1 MRLRNDA
8 YASPLNQ
15 HEIRIAAVGSHPMN
29 ATAPSAP
36 IRPVGHSCQA
46 ATVRHAPLALWR
58 AAQAFLG
65 VLHMLFGAPETV
77 AAKHTLTAKAHA
89 QMASWLR
96 SAEAMLRRLLLI
108 EASAYPKPN
117 TRPLLHTRRPR
128 TKKLMTFSPDA
139 PEAWRV
145 RFRCFSSPALR
156 QAQGSRE
163 LAQSSGLSLSKATRR
178 ERRTE
183 YIGQPVKFRSAWP
196 LAERYEALIRVFN
209 DPAPYARRLS
219 KRLHA
224 TPHRLREVLR
234 APPEAGHRV
243 DHFEESGECA
253 EQSWRPHFSSA

>member
-1 MRLRNDA
+1 
-8 YASPLNQ
+8 
-15 HEIRIAAVGSHPMN
+15 MN
-29 ATAPSAP
+29 AAAPSEP
-36 IRPVGHSCQA
+36 I
-46 ATVRHAPLALWR
+46 RHAPLALWR

-77 AAKHTLTAKAHA
+77 AAKHTLTGKAHA
-89 QMASWLR
+89 HMASWLR

-128 TKKLMTFSPDA
+128 TPKLITFSPDA

-145 RFRCFSSPALR
+145 RFRCFSSDRRLPAGTQEGR
-156 QAQGSRE
+156 QNAGAPRKRLSRE
-163 LAQSSGLSLSKATRR
+163 
-178 ERRTE
+178 ERWCLE
-183 YIGQPVKFRSAWP
+183 HQPQPKFRSAWP

-224 TPHRLREVLR
+224 TPHRLSEVLR

>member
-1 MRLRNDA
+1 
-8 YASPLNQ
+8 
-15 HEIRIAAVGSHPMN
+15 MN
-29 ATAPSAP
+29 AAAPTDP
-36 IRPVGHSCQA
+36 
-46 ATVRHAPLALWR
+46 VRHAPLALWR

-77 AAKHTLTAKAHA
+77 AAKHTLTGKAHA
-89 QMASWLR
+89 HMASWLR
-96 SAEAMLRRLLLI
+96 SAEAMLRRLILI

-128 TKKLMTFSPDA
+128 TRKLMTFSAEA

-145 RFRCFSSPALR
+145 RFRVFNLPPHRGGSVERSETKGEVAPSDAFGVSSPARGGDKKRKRL
-156 QAQGSRE
+156 SRE
-163 LAQSSGLSLSKATRR
+163 
-178 ERRTE
+178 ERWCAE
-183 YIGQPVKFRSAWP
+183 YLGQPVTFRSAWP

-234 APPEAGHRV
+234 APPEAANRV

-253 EQSWRPHFSSA
+253 AQSWRPHFSSA

>member
-1 MRLRNDA
+1 MNAAAPSD
-8 YASPLNQ
+8 P
-15 HEIRIAAVGSHPMN
+15 IRI
-29 ATAPSAP
+29 
-36 IRPVGHSCQA
+36 
-46 ATVRHAPLALWR
+46 APLALWR

-89 QMASWLR
+89 HMASWLR

-128 TKKLMTFSPDA
+128 TRKLMTFSPDA

-145 RFRCFSSPALR
+145 RFRVFNLPPHRGGSVERSETKGEVAPSGAFGVSSPASGGDKKRL
-156 QAQGSRE
+156 SRE
-163 LAQSSGLSLSKATRR
+163 
-178 ERRTE
+178 ERWCLEHRP
-183 YIGQPVKFRSAWP
+183 PVTFRSAWP

-234 APPEAGHRV
+234 APPEAAGRV
-243 DHFEESGECA
+243 DHFEECRVCA

>member
-1 MRLRNDA
+1 
-8 YASPLNQ
+8 
-15 HEIRIAAVGSHPMN
+15 MN
-29 ATAPSAP
+29 ATAPSDP
-36 IRPVGHSCQA
+36 I
-46 ATVRHAPLALWR
+46 RHAPLALWR

-77 AAKHTLTAKAHA
+77 AAKHTLTGKAHA
-89 QMASWLR
+89 HMATWLR

-117 TRPLLHTRRPR
+117 TRPLLHARRPR
-128 TKKLMTFSPDA
+128 TKKLMTFSADA

-145 RFRCFSSPALR
+145 SFRCFSSPMLR
-156 QAQGSRE
+156 QPRI
-163 LAQSSGLSLSKATRR
+163 QSGDDAEGGAAGPVSVSLSLSKAKRPRLSR
-178 ERRTE
+178 EERWCAE
-183 YIGQPVKFRSAWP
+183 HLAQPVTFRSAWP
-196 LAERYEALIRVFN
+196 LAERYEALIHVFN

-243 DHFEESGECA
+243 DHFDESGECA

>member
-1 MRLRNDA
+1 M
-8 YASPLNQ
+8 SP
-15 HEIRIAAVGSHPMN
+15 VD
-29 ATAPSAP
+29 TAP
-36 IRPVGHSCQA
+36 I
-46 ATVRHAPLALWR
+46 RHAPLALWR

-77 AAKHTLTAKAHA
+77 AAKHTLTGKAHA
-89 QMASWLR
+89 HMASWLR
-96 SAEAMLRRLLLI
+96 SAEAVLRRLLLI

-117 TRPLLHTRRPR
+117 TRPLLHPRRPR

-145 RFRCFSSPALR
+145 SFRCFASPALR

-163 LAQSSGLSLSKATRR
+163 LAQSSGLSLSKATRQKRLSR
-178 ERRTE
+178 EERWCAE
-183 YIGQPVKFRSAWP
+183 HLAPPVTFRSAWP

-209 DPAPYARRLS
+209 DPAAYARRLS

-243 DHFEESGECA
+243 DHFDESGECA
-253 EQSWRPHFSSA
+253 EQSWRLHFSSA

>member
-1 MRLRNDA
+1 
-8 YASPLNQ
+8 
-15 HEIRIAAVGSHPMN
+15 MN
-29 ATAPSAP
+29 ATASSDP
-36 IRPVGHSCQA
+36 I
-46 ATVRHAPLALWR
+46 RHAPLALWR
-58 AAQAFLG
+58 AAQAVLG

-77 AAKHTLTAKAHA
+77 AAKHTLTGKAHA
-89 QMASWLR
+89 HMASWLR

-145 RFRCFSSPALR
+145 SFRCFSSPALR

-163 LAQSSGLSLSKATRR
+163 LAQSSGLSLSKATRQKRLSR
-178 ERRTE
+178 EERWCAE
-183 YIGQPVKFRSAWP
+183 QLAPPVTFRSAWP

-219 KRLHA
+219 ARLHA

-234 APPEAGHRV
+234 APPEAADRV
-243 DHFEESGECA
+243 DHFDESGECA
-253 EQSWRPHFSSA
+253 EQSWRPRFSSA

>member
-1 MRLRNDA
+1 MNAAAPSD
-8 YASPLNQ
+8 P
-15 HEIRIAAVGSHPMN
+15 IRI
-29 ATAPSAP
+29 
-36 IRPVGHSCQA
+36 
-46 ATVRHAPLALWR
+46 APLALWR

-89 QMASWLR
+89 HMASWLR

-145 RFRCFSSPALR
+145 RFRCFSSDRRLPAGRKGGR
-156 QAQGSRE
+156 QDAGAPRKRLSRE
-163 LAQSSGLSLSKATRR
+163 DRWCA
-178 ERRTE
+178 E
-183 YIGQPVKFRSAWP
+183 YLGQPPKFRSAWP

-234 APPEAGHRV
+234 APPEAAGRV
-243 DHFEESGECA
+243 DHFEECRECA

>member
-1 MRLRNDA
+1 
-8 YASPLNQ
+8 
-15 HEIRIAAVGSHPMN
+15 MN
-29 ATAPSAP
+29 ATAPSD
-36 IRPVGHSCQA
+36 S
-46 ATVRHAPLALWR
+46 VRHAPLALWR

-77 AAKHTLTAKAHA
+77 AAKHTLTGKAHA
-89 QMASWLR
+89 HMASWLR

-117 TRPLLHTRRPR
+117 TRPLLHPRRPR
-128 TKKLMTFSPDA
+128 TKKLMTFSADA

-145 RFRCFSSPALR
+145 SFRCFSSPALR

-178 ERRTE
+178 KRLSRDERWCAE
-183 YIGQPVKFRSAWP
+183 YLAPPVTFRSAWP

-224 TPHRLREVLR
+224 TPHRLREMLR
-234 APPEAGHRV
+234 APPEAADRV
-243 DHFEESGECA
+243 DHFDDCRTCA
-253 EQSWRPHFSSA
+253 ERSWRPHFSSA